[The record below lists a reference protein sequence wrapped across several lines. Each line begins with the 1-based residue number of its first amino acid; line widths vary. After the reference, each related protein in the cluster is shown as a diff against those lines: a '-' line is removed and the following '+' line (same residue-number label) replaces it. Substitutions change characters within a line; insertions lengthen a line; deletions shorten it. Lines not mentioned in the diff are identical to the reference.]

1 VSSEDVC
8 VEPAGT
14 FAVCILVSCCF
25 SCAEGWGTV
34 LNRKLMGLFV
44 LPFGLCTLVHFGLF
58 SSLNLKMCSSPA
70 RSRKMRRLST
80 SIGPRTS
87 EANSVAALS
96 KYLDI
101 RDLLQEVELHWHH
114 SSPGEFLV
122 FYNGFEP
129 AKRLQKSWVLVC
141 YKIVMWGHG

>member
-1 VSSEDVC
+1 MWGACWHVC
-8 VEPAGT
+8 CLPPFAG
-14 FAVCILVSCCF
+14 
-25 SCAEGWGTV
+25 GWGTV
-34 LNRKLMGLFV
+34 HSRRLVGLFV

-58 SSLNLKMCSSPA
+58 SSLNLMMCSSPA